1 MIQEQA
7 KRLMRAEGG
16 SKIVS
21 RKWVGGLALMMA
33 ALLLVACETKMSD
46 VLPDRK
52 VEYKKQRVAEEDLE
66 IPPDLSSDTIVES
79 MPVPGVTP
87 TATYSEYEEQKRVG
101 RGGSALRSGGTVLPE
116 MNNVRVVRDGDQRW
130 LEINASPDEVWP
142 RAVSFWRE
150 NGVLLVEQ
158 DPTVGVMKT
167 DWLENRADIKQ
178 GMVTELLRKAFDGLY
193 SAATRDQFRVRLEP
207 GEAPG
212 TTDLYLT
219 HRGMEEKLATT
230 AGGDT
235 QNSYWVP
242 RPTDP
247 GLEAEMLRRMML
259 YLGVAE
265 KQAASALTQAESRTR
280 ARSQM
285 IKAGDGSAT
294 LLVEE
299 EFAPAWRLVGVAL
312 ERVGFAVED
321 RDRSA
326 GEYYVRY
333 DDPTK
338 EDERGFMSKLAFWRD
353 EEKFDEDIQYRI
365 RLQED
370 GSVTRVV
377 VLNSTGER
385 ELSDTGVRILTLI
398 QEQIR

>member
-1 MIQEQA
+1 
-7 KRLMRAEGG
+7 MRADNGAG
-16 SKIVS
+16 VLSS
-21 RKWVGGLALMMA
+21 KWVGGLVLIIAS
-33 ALLLVACETKMSD
+33 LLLAACETKMTD

-52 VEYKKQRVAEEDLE
+52 VEYKKQRVAEDDLE
-66 IPPDLSSDTIVES
+66 VPPDLSSGTIVDS

-87 TATYSEYEEQKRVG
+87 TATYSEYEEQKQGG
-101 RGGSALRSGGTVLPE
+101 RSRSVLPSGGTVLPE
-116 MNNVRVVRDGDQRW
+116 MDNVRVVRDGDQRW
-130 LEINASPDEVWP
+130 LEIDASPDEVWP

-178 GMVTELLRKAFDGLY
+178 GMVTELLRKAFDGIY

-207 GEAPG
+207 GEVTG
-212 TTDLYLT
+212 STDLYLT

-242 RPTDP
+242 RPADP
-247 GLEAEMLRRMML
+247 GLEAEMLRRMMI

-265 KQAASALTQAESRTR
+265 KQAASALVQAESRTQ

-285 IKAGDGSAT
+285 VKAGDGSAT
-294 LLVEE
+294 LLVDA
-299 EFAPAWRLVGVAL
+299 EFAQAWRLVGMAL

-321 RDRSA
+321 RDRSE

-338 EDERGFMSKLAFWRD
+338 EDEKGFMSKLAFWRD
-353 EEKFDEDIQYRI
+353 DDKFDKDIQYRV

-370 GSVTRVV
+370 GNVTRVV
-377 VLNSTGER
+377 VLNSAGER
-385 ELSDTGVRILTLI
+385 EVSDTGVRILTLI